1 MPLSP
6 SQADTLASLADRT
19 AAGIP
24 LAAVEAGAVRAWRSG
39 ADATQAATFDGL
51 LGERAETTRR
61 VLMRRGVGALPADR
75 PEVLDAGQP

>member
-39 ADATQAATFDGL
+39 ADATQAATIDGL
-51 LGERAETTRR
+51 LGERAETTAAYAAGVARAER
-61 VLMRRGVGALPADR
+61 ANLDHRGQVR
-75 PEVLDAGQP
+75 P